1 MAAAQDVW
9 GTAVTAAAAPKALPS
24 AEAMGMALSVARE
37 NMLAALARPEE
48 DATLDANTVLVS
60 FEELSVLL
68 EIANDRMTRNRMAG
82 VVDRRR
88 ATGLNPLDIDF
99 QGVIAEY
106 AAMLCTGADI
116 TPLFDTTPRCAAKD
130 YHADLRLPTPADAP
144 EGTLG
149 ASIDV
154 KSCFV
159 KSTAR
164 DLGNYRLW
172 VDAKKARTPADYYM
186 MVGLSEP
193 VVYDGEN
200 RVEVRYD
207 SVAQSIAARAAH
219 GGAEDVGVVATM
231 LGHGKA
237 EFVFGHS
244 PVNGVHTIMVYE
256 LTPGAP
262 AYMPLPKPIGAVQ
275 SSEGPMLLP

>member
-37 NMLAALARPEE
+37 NMLAVLARPEE
-48 DATLDANTVLVS
+48 DDTTGANTVLVS

-106 AAMLCTGADI
+106 AAMLCTG
-116 TPLFDTTPRCAAKD
+116 
-130 YHADLRLPTPADAP
+130 

-219 GGAEDVGVVATM
+219 GGAEDVGVIATM